1 MTQGLAGL
9 LASRR
14 FSPFFF
20 TQFLGAFNDN
30 VLRQALIVLIAVSVT
45 GKEVNL
51 LNNLALAL
59 FIIPFFAFSA
69 LAGQVADKFD
79 KARLMQLI
87 KLVEIG
93 IMLVAAVGFVYGQI
107 WLLLVAL
114 FCMGLHSTF
123 FGPLKYSIIPQHL
136 DGRELVSGNAL
147 VELGTFLAILL
158 GSVAGVVLKMG
169 NTPVT
174 LVNAALIGVALLGFI
189 AACLIPKAPAADP
202 TLRINWNLIRETRH
216 ILGFAREVR
225 TVWWCVLGISWF
237 WFLGAAYTTQLKRY
251 VDVCLHGSDGLYAL
265 LLGTFSVGI
274 GAGSIL
280 YEKLSKKQVRLR
292 AVPLA
297 ALGLSLFGIDLFF
310 APLATNDAT
319 VSVLTFLQSLDGW
332 RILADLLLIG
342 AFGGMYIVP
351 LFSYIQKRSES
362 RHLSRIIAA
371 NNILNS
377 LFMVLSAVV
386 ALLLLN
392 LAELSLPA
400 FFLMLALAN
409 LLVAWFYWRTPAFR
423 HDQNNAANHNG
434 GQ

>member
-1 MTQGLAGL
+1 MTHTLTGL
-9 LASRR
+9 LSSRR
-14 FSPFFF
+14 FAPFFL
-20 TQFLGAFNDN
+20 TQFFGAFNDN

-45 GKEVNL
+45 GNQVNL

-59 FIIPFFAFSA
+59 FIIPFFAFSS

-87 KLVEIG
+87 KLAEVI

-107 WLLLVAL
+107 TLLLVAL

-136 DGRELVSGNAL
+136 GERELVSGNAL

-158 GSVAGVVLKMG
+158 GSVAGVLLKMG
-169 NTPVT
+169 HNSPAIVNT
-174 LVNAALIGVALLGFI
+174 ALISVALLGLA
-189 AACLIPKAPAADP
+189 AACFIPKAPAADP
-202 TLRINWNLIRETRH
+202 ALRINWNLLRETRH

-225 TVWWCVLGISWF
+225 AVWLCVLGISWF
-237 WFLGAAYTTQLKRY
+237 WFLGAAYTTQLKRF
-251 VDVCLHGSDGLYAL
+251 VDLSLHGTDGLYAL

-280 YEKLSKKQVRLR
+280 YEKLSKKQVRLKM
-292 AVPLA
+292 VPLA

-310 APLATNDAT
+310 APVATNDAS
-319 VSVLTFLQSLDGW
+319 VSVLTFLHSLAGW
-332 RILADLLLIG
+332 RILSDLLLIG

-351 LFSYIQKRSES
+351 LFSYIQKRSDA
-362 RHLSRIIAA
+362 RQLSRIIAA

-377 LFMVLSAVV
+377 LFMVLSAVA

-392 LAELSLPA
+392 LAGLTIPA
-400 FFLMLALAN
+400 FFLTLALAN
-409 LLVAWFYWRTPAFR
+409 LLVAGLYWRSPAFT
-423 HDQNNAANHNG
+423 AASA
-434 GQ
+434 

>member
-30 VLRQALIVLIAVSVT
+30 VLRQALIVLIAVTVV
-45 GKEVNL
+45 GNQVNL

-87 KLVEIG
+87 KLVEVA
-93 IMLVAAVGFVYGQI
+93 IMLLAAAGFVYAQV
-107 WLLLVAL
+107 WLLLIAL

-147 VELGTFLAILL
+147 VELGSFLAILL
-158 GSVAGVVLKMG
+158 GSVAGVLLKMG
-169 NTPVT
+169 HNSPAII
-174 LVNAALIGVALLGFI
+174 NAALITVALLGL
-189 AACLIPKAPAADP
+189 ASACLIPKAPAADP
-202 TLRINWNLIRETRH
+202 TLRINWNLFTETRRV
-216 ILGFAREVR
+216 LGFAREVKS
-225 TVWWCVLGISWF
+225 VWLCVLGISWF
-237 WFLGAAYTTQLKRY
+237 WFLGAAYTTQLKRF
-251 VDVCLHGSDGLYAL
+251 VDVSLHGTDGLYAL
-265 LLGTFSVGI
+265 LLATFSVGI

-280 YEKLSKKQVRLR
+280 YEKLSKKQVRLQM
-292 AVPLA
+292 VPLA

-310 APLATNDAT
+310 VPLAQNGTA
-319 VSVLTFLQSLDGW
+319 VSVLAFLHSLAGW

-351 LFSYIQKRSES
+351 LFSYIQKRSDA

-377 LFMVLSAVV
+377 LFMVLSAIV

-392 LAELSLPA
+392 GLGLTLPA
-400 FFLMLALAN
+400 FFLVLALAN
-409 LLVAWFYWRTPAFR
+409 LCVAWLYWRTPAFR
-423 HDQNNAANHNG
+423 QSANAPLA
-434 GQ
+434 